1 MYKIQIRDTDA
12 LHNKIKNLEDKEK
25 RYFEE
30 LIEKYNNGSRYFI
43 NSFDEDDEE
52 FIAGVEKCGIIYC
65 TCFFIDSVILF
76 EDTLGN
82 NYSVYYTDGIDC
94 VVDDNDEF
102 KTEMNKLNNI
112 RKLYES
118 KIYDIILCKGDI

>member
-1 MYKIQIRDTDA
+1 MYKIQIRDTNA
-12 LHNKIKNLEDKEK
+12 LHNKIKNLKDKEK

-30 LIEKYNNGSRYFI
+30 LIESYNGGSRYFI
-43 NSFDEDDEE
+43 NFDEDGEE
-52 FIAGVEKCGIIYC
+52 FIAGVEKCSINYC
-65 TCFFIDSVILF
+65 VCFFIGSVLLF

-82 NYSVYYTDGIDC
+82 KYSVYYTDGIDC
-94 VVDDNDEF
+94 IVDDNDEF
-102 KTEMNKLNNI
+102 KKEMNKLNNI

>member
-1 MYKIQIRDTDA
+1 MYKIQIRDTNA
-12 LHNKIKNLEDKEK
+12 LHNKIKNLKDKEK

-30 LIEKYNNGSRYFI
+30 LIESCNSGSRHFI
-43 NSFDEDDEE
+43 NFDEDDEE
-52 FIAGVEKCGIIYC
+52 FIAGVEKCDINYC
-65 TCFFIDSVILF
+65 VCFFIDSVLLF

-82 NYSVYYTDGIDC
+82 TYSVYYTDGIDC
-94 VVDDNDEF
+94 IVNDNDEF